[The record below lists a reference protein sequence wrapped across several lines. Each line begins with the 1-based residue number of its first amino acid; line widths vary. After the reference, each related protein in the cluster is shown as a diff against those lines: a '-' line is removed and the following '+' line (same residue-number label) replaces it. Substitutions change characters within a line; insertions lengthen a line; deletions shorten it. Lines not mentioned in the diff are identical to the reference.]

1 MSEVNNRPYVFV
13 IVAPSGTGKSTL
25 IKRLRNDFPELL
37 WSVSYASRAPR
48 PKEVDGVDYFFI
60 SDLQFQQMIK
70 EDAFIEWAIVHGEYK
85 GTSKEFIR
93 SHIEQKKPILL
104 DLDVQGAD
112 AVKKSFPTE
121 SFIIFIEPPSIEI
134 LIQRLNK
141 RGTESQQSI
150 DLRIKNAQ
158 LELLR
163 KNDYDILIKNDDI
176 DKAHI
181 KLQKILEEKIRS

>member
-48 PKEVDGVDYFFI
+48 PKEVEGVDYFFI

-112 AVKKSFPTE
+112 AVKKSFPTQ

-176 DKAHI
+176 DKAHL
-181 KLQKILEEKIRS
+181 KLQKIFEEKIRS

>member
-48 PKEVDGVDYFFI
+48 PKEVEGVDYFFI

-112 AVKKSFPTE
+112 AVKKSFPTQ